1 MSFMIDFIRKKVSL
15 SHEPTEKASVQ
26 QTYSKEEIKYA
37 KTFIEQ
43 DLERRFKENSYKN
56 GGDISK
62 LMFEVAAILILNA
75 AFDRTTARKSLWD
88 TIPEILEQTKIN
100 AKTYHSWVVTSLQIG
115 GAIVGIGT
123 GIVAG
128 GQMGSAIYVASTA
141 APASFAATNLSSL
154 IAKISAYQQVGSGVS
169 QMGSTS
175 GQLWS
180 QHLTGKR
187 TLGEGRVNILMLI
200 RDRQKE
206 VDGTESRKVQE
217 GIDQINRTEQARHDI
232 FGRMGG

>member
-15 SHEPTEKASVQ
+15 NHEPAEKAPVQ
-26 QTYSKEEIKYA
+26 KTYSKEEIKYA

-43 DLERRFKENSYKN
+43 DLERRFKANSAEN

-62 LMFEVAAILILNA
+62 LMFEVAAIFALNA

-100 AKTYHSWVVTSLQIG
+100 AKTYHSWIVSSLQIG
-115 GAIVGIGT
+115 GAVVGIASGV
-123 GIVAG
+123 GAG
-128 GQMGSAIYVASTA
+128 SGMIYAITTCGAN
-141 APASFAATNLSSL
+141 ATNWVTT
-154 IAKISAYQQVGSGVS
+154 ISAMQQAGSGLS
-169 QMGSTS
+169 QLGSTG

-187 TLGEGRVNILMLI
+187 TIGEGRVNILMLI

-217 GIDQINRTEQARHDI
+217 MIEQINRTEQTRHDT